1 MEHLYSA
8 WPAVK
13 RRLRTARAVMLLS
26 DYDGTLTPIVE
37 RPELAELPWYTR
49 RILEGLVR
57 QTRFTVGIISGRAL
71 SDLKARLNIGGII
84 YAGNHGME
92 IEGPGVSFVNP
103 IAQELRPILRVLHRV
118 LDRTVGGIKGVLVED
133 KGLSLSVHYRLVE
146 EHRAGDV
153 KHAFE
158 RAVGTAEALGKVRI
172 TGGKKVYE
180 VRPAAN
186 WDKGKAIDMLMRK
199 YFPSGGGSE
208 GVPFYFGDDITDED
222 GFRAIE
228 NAGGISVL
236 VGQPE
241 RDSAARYF
249 VTSPARVATF
259 LSLLL
264 DSAKRGFK

>member
-1 MEHLYSA
+1 MKE
-8 WPAVK
+8 
-13 RRLRTARAVMLLS
+13 RLRTARAVMLLS

-49 RILEGLVR
+49 RILEDLVR
-57 QTRFTVGIISGRAL
+57 QTKFTVGIISGRAL

-103 IAQELRPILRVLHRV
+103 IAQELRPVLRVLHQV
-118 LDRTVGGIKGVLVED
+118 LKRTLGGIKGVLIED

-153 KHAFE
+153 KHAFD
-158 RAVGTAEALGKVRI
+158 RAGGTAEALGKVR
-172 TGGKKVYE
+172 TSGGKKVYE

-186 WDKGKAIDMLMRK
+186 WDKGKAIDMLLSR
-199 YFPSGGGSE
+199 YGGTGDRARLL
-208 GVPFYFGDDITDED
+208 PFYFGDDVTDED
-222 GFRAIE
+222 GFQAVDA
-228 NAGGISVL
+228 AGGISVY

-241 RDSAARYF
+241 RDSAARYY
-249 VTSPARVATF
+249 VTSPARMATF
-259 LSLLL
+259 LSLIL
-264 DSAKRGFK
+264 DSAKRGFR